1 MKNEEFASAMCVR
14 LYKAIARFFVIHSSF
29 FIFLFSFFNNSCS
42 PSDRQ
47 EVDDLNTCSYAYHY
61 RNIDSTEHY
70 ASKALMLARQHGDTD
85 GEAEALNNLAFADI
99 VRMHYNDAW
108 HCLDSVLLITDNQL
122 ERVVAYVQQMRLCQR
137 QSLNREFYDCREQ
150 AQQALQRL
158 YEEADQLTSRQH
170 ARMLYAESEMAI
182 VTSTYYY
189 YVGLGLQSIEAIE
202 SVPSDINQDT
212 IQYLNYLY
220 NVGAG
225 GIITQGTQQ
234 EINQTE
240 FDYLMRC
247 FLLSQN
253 VDCPYFAANSL
264 EALAEHLSVEDY
276 RQQLMADNQP
286 AMKFINPENISDGHL
301 PLWLADNALAIFREY
316 GDTYQIAGAYRTL
329 ASCCLAQDDYESAL
343 FNLERALDDTLIYQ
357 APDLVASIREQLSV
371 AYSAI
376 DQKEASDNNRNAYLD
391 LQERTR
397 QDQRLEARAAQL
409 EHSLAQ
415 LNHLLIGV
423 AVAVLLL
430 VVVLILFYWSRK
442 HTHRSTHDDLLE
454 EHEEE
459 LREQTA
465 LTHLHIEQGQR
476 MLLEHHARISLVNG
490 IMPFIDR
497 MIHEEKALATDNQN
511 RESRIEYIRELTDNI
526 NIQNDILTHWIQLRK
541 GELNIHI
548 ESFPLQELFDI
559 VGKSRRSFMLKGIT
573 LNIEPTE
580 LCVKADKV
588 LTLFML
594 NTLADNARKFTSRG
608 GEVSL
613 YAKDAG
619 YYVEI
624 SVEDTGQGMTAEELA
639 HVFERKVIADSAS
652 QPSAQGHGFGLLN
665 CKGIIEKYRKL
676 SQIFSVCTIAAESE
690 EGRGSRFYFRLPKKV
705 VALLLLLLATNV
717 FMKAQQSPVDKA
729 SAFVD
734 SAYFSNINGTYQRTL
749 DYADSCRQ
757 YLNKYYNTHNIHTA
771 DTLLRI
777 GDMSVTPPEVLWLRD
792 SIRINYQILLE
803 MRNESAIAALAL
815 HQWQLYHYNN
825 RIYTQLFKELSADNT
840 LDSYCRTMQQSQAN
854 KRVAIILIVILF
866 IAIIMVVMWQL
877 MLLHNKRYSIMQ
889 EKRLKLELMADDL
902 QRLKMEEAAL
912 HVSNAVLDNTLST
925 LKHETMYYP
934 SRIRQLL
941 DTDDVSSLM
950 EVTAY
955 YRELYGILSQ
965 QAMHQFDYVKMH
977 VKPLS
982 NEVLGDAVYMDYL
995 FEILQRQAGKKKL
1008 TIDWQ
1013 PRDEHYVTACVM
1025 MEGLTLTDEQI
1036 HTLFMPISIDNIPYL
1051 ICREIVRRHAE
1062 ATNRHACGIRA
1073 ERNDQNQIQIII
1085 TLPRI
1090 CKTSKSS
1097 S

>member
-1 MKNEEFASAMCVR
+1 MWQRLALNLLFALLLLSA
-14 LYKAIARFFVIHSSF
+14 
-29 FIFLFSFFNNSCS
+29 CS

-47 EVDDLNTCSYAYHY
+47 AVDRLNSYSYACHY

-70 ASKALMLARQHGDTD
+70 AQEALMLARQQGDSD
-85 GEAEALNNLAFADI
+85 GEAEALNNLAFANI
-99 VRMHYNDAW
+99 VRMHYDDAW

-158 YEEADQLTSRQH
+158 YEEADQMTPRQQS
-170 ARMLYAESEMAI
+170 RMLYAESEMAI

-264 EALAEHLSVEDY
+264 EALAEHLSVEEY
-276 RQQLMADNQP
+276 RYQLMADNQP
-286 AMKFINPENISDGHL
+286 AMKFINPENISDSHL

-329 ASCCLAQDDYESAL
+329 ASCCLAQNDYESAL
-343 FNLERALDDTLIYQ
+343 FNLERALDDSLIYQ

-376 DQKEASDNNRNAYLD
+376 DQKAASDANRNAYLD

-415 LNHLLIGV
+415 LNHLLVGV

-430 VVVLILFYWSRK
+430 VIVLLLFYLSRK
-442 HTHRSTHDDLLE
+442 HTHKSAHDDLLE
-454 EHEEE
+454 EREEE

-465 LTHLHIEQGQR
+465 LARLHIEQGQR
-476 MLLEHHARISLVNG
+476 MLLEQHARISLVNG
-490 IMPFIDR
+490 ITPFIDR
-497 MIHEEKALATDNQN
+497 MIHEEKALATSNQN

-526 NIQNDILTHWIQLRK
+526 NVQNDILTHWIQLRK
-541 GELNIHI
+541 GELSIHV
-548 ESFPLQELFDI
+548 ETFPLQELFDI
-559 VGKSRRSFMLKGIT
+559 VGKGRRSFMLKGIT
-573 LNIEPTE
+573 LNIEPTQ
-580 LCVKADKV
+580 LSVKADKV

-594 NTLADNARKFTSRG
+594 NTLADNARKFTPRG
-608 GEVSL
+608 GCVSL
-613 YAKDAG
+613 YAKDAEH
-619 YYVEI
+619 YVEI
-624 SVEDTGQGMTAEELA
+624 SVEDNGEGMTPEQLA
-639 HVFERKVIADSAS
+639 HVFDRKMIADSTS
-652 QPSAQGHGFGLLN
+652 QSPTAQSHGYGLLN

-690 EGRGSRFYFRLPKKV
+690 QGRGSRFYFRLPRKV
-705 VALLLLLLATNV
+705 VAMLLLFLTMNV
-717 FMKAQQSPVDKA
+717 AGQAQKLPVDKA
-729 SAFVD
+729 SAFAD

-757 YLNKYYNTHNIHTA
+757 YLNTYYKTLNPQPS
-771 DTLLRI
+771 DTLLRV

-792 SIRINYQILLE
+792 SLRINYQILLD

-815 HQWQLYHYNN
+815 HEWQLYHYNN

-840 LDSYCRTMQQSQAN
+840 LDSYCRTMQQSQSN

-866 IAIIMVVMWQL
+866 IAIIMVVIWQL
-877 MLLHNKRYSIMQ
+877 MLMHNKRYSILQ
-889 EKRLKLELMADDL
+889 EKRLRLELMADDL

-941 DTDDVSSLM
+941 DTNDTSSLI

-965 QAMHQFDYVKMH
+965 QAMRQFDYVKMH
-977 VKPLS
+977 VKALP
-982 NEVLGDAVYMDYL
+982 NEVLGDKVYMDYL

-1008 TIDWQ
+1008 TTDWQ
-1013 PRDEHYVTACVM
+1013 PRDEHYVTARVTM
-1025 MEGLTLTDEQI
+1025 DGLILSDEQI
-1036 HTLFMPISIDNIPYL
+1036 HTLFMPIGISNIPYL

-1073 ERNDQNQIQIII
+1073 ERNQQQQIQIII

-1090 CKTSKSS
+1090 CKTSKSLS
-1097 S
+1097 